1 MGLRQNDLEYTID
14 NVFEIDSY
22 KSKMGDDKD
31 IVTLSF
37 AVKGEQPALDLVKFV
52 ETGYDFVLDAD
63 KTSGEQADGK
73 YRVFVELERSKKSPN
88 QILEI
93 LDGVKKI
100 SNQSDMRF
108 RYYKNFR
115 SQTADESSINEQLPL
130 DPGAY
135 DIKTNET
142 QMENYKN
149 FFADSYVD
157 EVYMEGNDVHLK
169 KKYADKLIFEFVDL
183 GFTTEVV
190 KNIKE
195 SIQIEAFPEII
206 FLSKYVGDYNI
217 TKFGNKL
224 VFENKGH
231 CVVLRKKYE
240 TI

>member
-1 MGLRQNDLEYTID
+1 MGLRQHDLEYTID

-22 KSKMGDDKD
+22 KSKMGEDSD

-37 AVKGEQPALDLVKFV
+37 AVKGDQPAKDLVKFI

-63 KTSGEQADGK
+63 KTSGEQSDGK
-73 YRVFVELERSKKSPN
+73 YRVFVEIERSKKSPN

-100 SNQSDMRF
+100 SNQEDLRF

-115 SQTADESSINEQLPL
+115 SHTADESSINEHLPL

-142 QMENYKN
+142 HMENYKN

-157 EVYMEGNDVHLK
+157 EVFMEGNSVILT
-169 KKYADKLIFEFVDL
+169 KKYADTLAFEFVDVGYKTQIL
-183 GFTTEVV
+183 ES
-190 KNIKE
+190 IDD

-217 TKFGNKL
+217 TKYGTKL

-231 CVVLRKKYE
+231 CVILEKKYE

>member
-1 MGLRQNDLEYTID
+1 MGLRQNDLEFTVD
-14 NVFEIDSY
+14 NVFEIDSF

-37 AVKGEQPALDLVKFV
+37 AVKGEQPALDLVKFI

-93 LDGVKKI
+93 LDDVKKI
-100 SNQSDMRF
+100 SNQNDLRF

-115 SQTADESSINEQLPL
+115 SQPADESNINEQLPL

-135 DIKTNET
+135 DIKTNQT

-157 EVYMEGNDVHLK
+157 DVYMEGNEVHMK
-169 KKYADKLIFEFVDL
+169 KKYADKLVFEFVDA
-183 GFTTEVV
+183 GFKTQIVES
-190 KNIKE
+190 IE
-195 SIQIEAFPEII
+195 GSIQIEAFPEII

-231 CVVLRKKYE
+231 CVVLRKK
-240 TI
+240 

>member
-1 MGLRQNDLEYTID
+1 MGLRQHDLEFTID
-14 NVFEIDSY
+14 NIFEIDSY

-37 AVKGEQPALDLVKFV
+37 AVKGEQPAQDLVKFI

-73 YRVFVELERSKKSPN
+73 YRVFVEIERSKKSPN

-115 SQTADESSINEQLPL
+115 SEPANETSINEQLPL

-135 DIKTNET
+135 DIKTNQT
-142 QMENYKN
+142 HMENYKN

-157 EVYMEGNDVHLK
+157 EVYMEGNTVHLK
-169 KKYADKLIFEFVDL
+169 KKWADKLVFDFVDM
-183 GFTTEVV
+183 GFKTQ
-190 KNIKE
+190 IIE
-195 SIQIEAFPEII
+195 SITDPVQFEAFPEII
-206 FLSKYVGDYNI
+206 FLSKYVGDFNI
-217 TKFGNKL
+217 TKFGKNL

-231 CVVLRKKYE
+231 CVVLKRHE

>member
-22 KSKMGDDKD
+22 KSKMGDDAD

-37 AVKGEQPALDLVKFV
+37 AIKGDQPARDLVKFI

-63 KTSGEQADGK
+63 QTSGEQSDGK
-73 YRVFVELERSKKSPN
+73 YRVFVELERSKKSPD
-88 QILEI
+88 QIIEI
-93 LDGVKKI
+93 LDGIKKI
-100 SNQSDMRF
+100 SNQEDLRF

-115 SQTADESSINEQLPL
+115 SHSADESNINEQIPL

-149 FFADSYVD
+149 FFADSYID
-157 EVYMEGNDVHLK
+157 EVYMEDNTVILT
-169 KKYADKLIFEFVDL
+169 KKYADKIMFEFVDM
-183 GFTTEVV
+183 GFKTQILE
-190 KNIKE
+190 NIKE
-195 SIQIEAFPEII
+195 SIQIEAFPEVIL
-206 FLSKYVGDYNI
+206 LSKYVGDYNI

-231 CVVLRKKYE
+231 CVVLEKKYE

>member
-1 MGLRQNDLEYTID
+1 MGLRQQDLEYTID

-37 AVKGEQPALDLVKFV
+37 AVKGEQPSQDLVKFI

-63 KTSGEQADGK
+63 KTSGEQSDGK

-100 SNQSDMRF
+100 SNQSDLRF

-115 SQTADESSINEQLPL
+115 SQPADEASINEQLPL

-157 EVYMEGNDVHLK
+157 EVYMEDNDVHLK
-169 KKYADKLIFEFVDL
+169 KKWADKLVFEFVDM
-183 GFTTEVV
+183 GFTTQIVE
-190 KNIKE
+190 NIKE

>member
-1 MGLRQNDLEYTID
+1 MGLRQNDLEFTVD
-14 NVFEIDSY
+14 NVFEIDSF

-37 AVKGEQPALDLVKFV
+37 AVKGEQPALDLVKFI

-73 YRVFVELERSKKSPN
+73 YKVFVELERSKKSPN

-100 SNQSDMRF
+100 SNQNDLRF

-115 SQTADESSINEQLPL
+115 SQPADESNINEQLPL

-135 DIKTNET
+135 DIKTNQT

-157 EVYMEGNDVHLK
+157 DVYMEGNEVHMK
-169 KKYADKLIFEFVDL
+169 KKYADKLVFEFVDA
-183 GFTTEVV
+183 GFKTQIVES
-190 KNIKE
+190 IE
-195 SIQIEAFPEII
+195 GSIQIEAFPEII

-231 CVVLRKKYE
+231 CVVLRKK
-240 TI
+240 

>member
-1 MGLRQNDLEYTID
+1 MGLRQNDLEFTVD
-14 NVFEIDSY
+14 NVFEIDSF

-37 AVKGEQPALDLVKFV
+37 AVKGEQPALDLVKFI

-100 SNQSDMRF
+100 SNQNDLRF

-115 SQTADESSINEQLPL
+115 SQPADESNINEQLPL

-135 DIKTNET
+135 DIKTNQT

-157 EVYMEGNDVHLK
+157 DVYMEGNEVHMK
-169 KKYADKLIFEFVDL
+169 KKYADKLVFEFVDA
-183 GFTTEVV
+183 GFKTQIVES
-190 KNIKE
+190 IE
-195 SIQIEAFPEII
+195 GSIQIEAFPEII

-231 CVVLRKKYE
+231 CVVLRKK
-240 TI
+240 

>member
-1 MGLRQNDLEYTID
+1 
-14 NVFEIDSY
+14 
-22 KSKMGDDKD
+22 
-31 IVTLSF
+31 
-37 AVKGEQPALDLVKFV
+37 
-52 ETGYDFVLDAD
+52 
-63 KTSGEQADGK
+63 
-73 YRVFVELERSKKSPN
+73 VFVELERSKKSPN

-100 SNQSDMRF
+100 SNQNDLRF

-115 SQTADESSINEQLPL
+115 SQPADESNINEQLPL

-135 DIKTNET
+135 DIKTNQT

-157 EVYMEGNDVHLK
+157 DVYMEGNEVHMK
-169 KKYADKLIFEFVDL
+169 KKYADKLVFEFVDA
-183 GFTTEVV
+183 GFKTQIVES
-190 KNIKE
+190 IE
-195 SIQIEAFPEII
+195 GSIQIEAFPEII

-231 CVVLRKKYE
+231 CVVLRKK
-240 TI
+240 

>member
-1 MGLRQNDLEYTID
+1 MGLRQNDLEFTVD
-14 NVFEIDSY
+14 NVFEIDSF

-37 AVKGEQPALDLVKFV
+37 AVKGEQPALDLVKFI

-73 YRVFVELERSKKSPN
+73 YIVFVELERSKKSPN

-100 SNQSDMRF
+100 SNQNDLRF

-115 SQTADESSINEQLPL
+115 SQPADESNINEQLPL

-135 DIKTNET
+135 DIKTNQT

-157 EVYMEGNDVHLK
+157 DVYMEGNEVHMK
-169 KKYADKLIFEFVDL
+169 KKYADKLVFEFVDA
-183 GFTTEVV
+183 GFKTQIVES
-190 KNIKE
+190 IE
-195 SIQIEAFPEII
+195 GSIQIEAFPEII
-206 FLSKYVGDYNI
+206 FLSKYVGDCDPRRCNR
-217 TKFGNKL
+217 L
-224 VFENKGH
+224 W
-231 CVVLRKKYE
+231 C
-240 TI
+240 

>member
-1 MGLRQNDLEYTID
+1 MGLRQHDLEYTID

-37 AVKGEQPALDLVKFV
+37 AVKGEQPAQDLVKFI

-100 SNQSDMRF
+100 SNQNDLRF

-115 SQTADESSINEQLPL
+115 SQPADESNINEQLPL

-135 DIKTNET
+135 DIKTNQT

-157 EVYMEGNDVHLK
+157 DVYMEGNEVHMK
-169 KKYADKLIFEFVDL
+169 KKYADKLVFEFVDA
-183 GFTTEVV
+183 GFKTQIVES
-190 KNIKE
+190 IE
-195 SIQIEAFPEII
+195 GSIQIEAFPEII

-217 TKFGNKL
+217 TKFG
-224 VFENKGH
+224 
-231 CVVLRKKYE
+231 
-240 TI
+240 

>member
-1 MGLRQNDLEYTID
+1 MGLRQNDLEFTVD
-14 NVFEIDSY
+14 NVFEIDSF

-37 AVKGEQPALDLVKFV
+37 AVKGEQPALDLVKFI

-73 YRVFVELERSKKSPN
+73 FRVFVELERSKKSPN

-100 SNQSDMRF
+100 SNQNDLRF

-115 SQTADESSINEQLPL
+115 SQPADESNINEQLPL

-135 DIKTNET
+135 DIKTNQT

-157 EVYMEGNDVHLK
+157 DVYMEGNEVHMK
-169 KKYADKLIFEFVDL
+169 KKYADKLVFEFVDA
-183 GFTTEVV
+183 GFKTQIVES
-190 KNIKE
+190 IE
-195 SIQIEAFPEII
+195 GSIQIEAFPEII

-231 CVVLRKKYE
+231 CVVLRKK
-240 TI
+240 

>member
-1 MGLRQNDLEYTID
+1 MGLRQNDLEFTVD
-14 NVFEIDSY
+14 NVFEIDSF

-37 AVKGEQPALDLVKFV
+37 AVKGEQPALDLVKFI

-73 YRVFVELERSKKSPN
+73 YIVFVELERSKKSPN

-100 SNQSDMRF
+100 SNQNDLRF

-115 SQTADESSINEQLPL
+115 SQPADESNINEQLPL

-135 DIKTNET
+135 DIKTNQT

-157 EVYMEGNDVHLK
+157 DVYMEGNEVHMK
-169 KKYADKLIFEFVDL
+169 KKYADKLVFEFVDA
-183 GFTTEVV
+183 GFKTQIVES
-190 KNIKE
+190 IE
-195 SIQIEAFPEII
+195 GSIQIEAFPEII

-231 CVVLRKKYE
+231 CVVLRKK
-240 TI
+240 

>member
-1 MGLRQNDLEYTID
+1 MGLRQNDLEFTVD
-14 NVFEIDSY
+14 NVFEIDSF

-37 AVKGEQPALDLVKFV
+37 AVKGEQPALDLVKFI

-73 YRVFVELERSKKSPN
+73 YIVFVELERSKKSPN

-100 SNQSDMRF
+100 SNQNDLRF

-115 SQTADESSINEQLPL
+115 SQPADESNINEQLPL

-135 DIKTNET
+135 DIKTNQT

-157 EVYMEGNDVHLK
+157 DVYMEGNEVHMK
-169 KKYADKLIFEFVDL
+169 KKYADKLVFEFVDA
-183 GFTTEVV
+183 GFKTQIVES
-190 KNIKE
+190 IE
-195 SIQIEAFPEII
+195 GSIQIEAFPDII

-231 CVVLRKKYE
+231 CVVLRKK
-240 TI
+240 